1 LIKTM
6 LVTVEKHNMLSQG
19 DKVVVGLSG
28 GPDSLALIHALF
40 QISKSAGI
48 DIVAVHVN
56 HLLRGEFADADEK
69 FVMEF
74 CSKLG
79 VECHT
84 FRVDVSEYA
93 SGHGLSFEEAGRR
106 VRYEK
111 FEEVRVKIGGTKI
124 AIGQNRNDLVETFFI
139 NLFRGSGIDGL
150 SSIEYIRDGVFI
162 RPLLEVDRAMIE
174 LYCEQNHLMARRDH
188 TNDENDYVRNK
199 IRNELI
205 PYIKNNFNPSIND
218 TIFRTTEMMKE
229 EKSFW
234 KTHVQNM
241 FNSMCV
247 SEEGKIIIRGSSYA
261 LLTVS
266 EQKQLMRYCIR
277 RIRKH
282 LVDISADQLNQIL
295 NLSRTNTSIRL
306 DEHYQVSN
314 VYGDYVVS
322 KMDVRS
328 KTESAPE
335 LRVIHMDAKSY
346 SDFATDEWVVAL
358 DADRVIGKLTVR
370 NRTTGDRFIPLGMKG
385 HKKIKDFFIDEKVPV
400 AKRDTIW
407 LICDDEKIV
416 WVHGMRIHDHC
427 KITKDTKNIMII
439 SLQDIVEK
447 RLLC

>member
-1 LIKTM
+1 MIKTM

-28 GPDSLALIHALF
+28 GPDSLALTHALF
-40 QISKSAGI
+40 QISKGAGI

-56 HLLRGEFADADEK
+56 HLLRGELADADEK

-79 VECHT
+79 IECHS

-93 SGHGLSFEEAGRR
+93 LRHGLSFEEAGRR

-124 AIGQNRNDLVETFFI
+124 AVGQNRNDLVETFFI

-174 LYCEQNHLMARRDH
+174 LYCDQNQLMARRDH

-218 TIFRTTEMMKE
+218 TIFRTIEMMKE
-229 EKSFW
+229 EKTFW
-234 KTHVQNM
+234 KTHIQYM
-241 FNSMCV
+241 FKSMCA
-247 SEEGKIIIRGSSYA
+247 SEEDKVIIRGSSFA

-266 EQKQLMRYCIR
+266 EQKQLMRYCIK

-282 LVDISADQLNQIL
+282 LVDISAEQLNQIL

-306 DEHYQVSN
+306 DEHYEVSN

-322 KMDVRS
+322 KIVS
-328 KTESAPE
+328 HNKSENAPE
-335 LRVIHMDAKSY
+335 LCVTHMDVNSY
-346 SDFATDEWVVAL
+346 SDFVTDEWVVAL
-358 DADRVIGKLTVR
+358 DADRVNGKLTVR

-400 AKRDTIW
+400 AKRDAIW

-447 RLLC
+447 R